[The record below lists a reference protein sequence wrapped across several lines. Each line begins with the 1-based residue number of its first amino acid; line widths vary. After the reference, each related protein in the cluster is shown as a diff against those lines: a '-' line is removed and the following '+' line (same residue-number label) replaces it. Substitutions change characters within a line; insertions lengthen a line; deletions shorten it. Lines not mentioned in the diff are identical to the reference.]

1 MNYQFDAFMT
11 IVAAV
16 AVLLVGYVFVNKVS
30 ILKKYNIPEP
40 VAGGLVAAVI
50 TYILFKSSNITV
62 NFDTNIQQIFMLMF
76 FTSVGLSASL
86 VKLKEG
92 GKSLLIFLVCVIVFV
107 LLQNVVG
114 ISLAKVLGLDPLIG
128 LITGSVTLTGGHG
141 TAGAWG
147 TIFEQENGVHGAIVL
162 GMASATFGLIIG
174 GVIGGPIAKF
184 LIRRYQLAEEIPAAT
199 GRNEAPPSA
208 QTAPFEFPEKTRLIT
223 ADDAVKTMGMFAICI
238 SFAYFMTGVA
248 KGQWF
253 ELPSFVWALMCGV
266 VLRNIL
272 EHGLRVQVFDRCIDV
287 FGNASL
293 ALFLAMALMSLQ
305 LWLLADLAG
314 PLVII
319 LIVQTLFLAL
329 YLYFVT
335 FRVMGKNYDAAVLCA
350 GQCGVNLGATP
361 TAIANIQAVT
371 NTYGPSHKAFL
382 IIPLTGAFF
391 VDIVNAFVI
400 QLSIGILVNIF

>member
-1 MNYQFDAFMT
+1 MNYQLDAFMT

-147 TIFEQENGVHGAIVL
+147 TIFEQEHGVHGAIVL

-238 SFAYFMTGVA
+238 SFAYSMTAVA

-319 LIVQTLFLAL
+319 LIVQTIFLAL

-400 QLSIGILVNIF
+400 QLSIGILG

>member
-1 MNYQFDAFMT
+1 MNYDFDAFLT
-11 IVAAV
+11 IIAAV
-16 AVLLVGYVFVNKVS
+16 VVLIVGHFVVEKIG

-50 TYILFKSSNITV
+50 TYILFKQMNITI
-62 NFDTNIQQIFMLMF
+62 NFNANIQQIFMLMF

-86 VKLKEG
+86 GKLKEG
-92 GKSLLIFLVCVIVFV
+92 GKSLVLFLGCVVVFV
-107 LLQNVVG
+107 LVQNTVG

-147 TIFEQENGVHGAIVL
+147 TVFENDHGIQGAVVL
-162 GMASATFGLIIG
+162 GMASATFGL
-174 GVIGGPIAKF
+174 VIGGMMGGPVAKF
-184 LIRRYQLAEEIPAAT
+184 LIRRYQLAEEVQEQDRGKIPSA
-199 GRNEAPPSA
+199 A
-208 QTAPFEFPEKTRLIT
+208 QTAPFEYPLKTRLIT
-223 ADDAVKTMGMFAICI
+223 ADDAVKTLGMFAVCI
-238 SFAYFMTGVA
+238 SFAYMMATVA

-253 ELPSFVWALMCGV
+253 ELPTFVWALMCGV
-266 VLRNIL
+266 VLRNVL
-272 EHGLRVQVFDRCIDV
+272 EHVFKIEMFDRCIDV
-287 FGNASL
+287 FGNGSL

-319 LIVQTLFLAL
+319 LIVQTIILAL

-335 FRVMGKNYDAAVLCA
+335 FKVMGKNYDAAVLCA

-391 VDIVNAFVI
+391 VDIVNAIVI
-400 QLSIGILVNIF
+400 QFTIGLF

>member
-1 MNYQFDAFMT
+1 MNINVDIFGT
-11 IVAAV
+11 IAIAV
-16 AVLLVGYVFVNKVS
+16 AVLFIGYFLVNKIS
-30 ILKKYNIPEP
+30 ILKRYNIPEP
-40 VAGGLVAAVI
+40 VVGGLIAAAV
-50 TYILFKSSNITV
+50 TFVLFKQFNLTV
-62 NFDTNIQQIFMLMF
+62 NFNANIQQSFMLMF

-92 GKSLLIFLVCVIVFV
+92 GKSLLLFMVCVVIYV
-107 LLQNVVG
+107 LLQNAVG
-114 ISLAKVLGLDPLIG
+114 ISLATVLDLNPLIG
-128 LITGSVTLTGGHG
+128 LIAGSVTLTGGHG

-147 TIFEQENGVHGAIVL
+147 SIFEENYGIKGAVVL
-162 GMASATFGLIIG
+162 GMASATFGL
-174 GVIGGPIAKF
+174 VIGGMMGGPVAKF
-184 LIRRYQLAEEIPAAT
+184 LIRRYQLAEEIAPSAT
-199 GRNEAPPSA
+199 RMQAPPSA
-208 QTAPFEFPEKTRLIT
+208 ETAPFEYPEKTRLIT
-223 ADDAVKTMGMFAICI
+223 ADDAVKTIGMFALCI
-238 SFAYFMTGVA
+238 VFANFMTGFA

-253 ELPSFVWALMCGV
+253 ELPTFVWALGCGV
-266 VLRNIL
+266 FLRNTL
-272 EHGLRVQVFDRCIDV
+272 EYVFKIELFDRCIDV

-293 ALFLAMALMSLQ
+293 ALFLAIALMSLQ

-319 LIVQTLFLAL
+319 LIVQTIFLAL
-329 YLYFVT
+329 YLFFVT

-391 VDIVNAFVI
+391 VDIVNAIVI
-400 QLSIGILVNIF
+400 QTITKFF

>member
-147 TIFEQENGVHGAIVL
+147 TIFEQEHGVHGAIVL

-238 SFAYFMTGVA
+238 SFAYFMTAVA

-314 PLVII
+314 RLVII

-335 FRVMGKNYDAAVLCA
+335 FRVMGKNYDTAVLCP

-400 QLSIGILVNIF
+400 QLLIGILS

>member
-1 MNYQFDAFMT
+1 MNYDLDAFLT

-16 AVLLVGYVFVNKVS
+16 LVLLVGFTVVNKIS
-30 ILKKYNIPEP
+30 ILKRYNIPEP

-50 TYILFKSSNITV
+50 TYILFKFFNLTV
-62 NFDTNIQQIFMLMF
+62 SFDANIQQVFMLMF

-92 GKSLLIFLVCVIVFV
+92 GKALILFLGCVIAYV
-107 LLQNVVG
+107 LVQNVVG
-114 ISLAKVLGLDPLIG
+114 ISLATLLGLDPLIG

-147 TIFEQENGVHGAIVL
+147 SIFEQQYGIQGAVVL
-162 GMASATFGLIIG
+162 GMASATFGL
-174 GVIGGPIAKF
+174 VIGGMMGGPVAKF
-184 LIRRYQLAEEIPAAT
+184 LIRRYQLAEEISPSHPQTDIPPA
-199 GRNEAPPSA
+199 A
-208 QTAPFEFPEKTRLIT
+208 QTAPFEYPQKTRLIT
-223 ADDAVKTMGMFAICI
+223 ANDAVKTLGMFALCI
-238 SFAYFMTGVA
+238 SFAYFMTTIA

-266 VLRNIL
+266 ILRNVL
-272 EHGLRVQVFDRCIDV
+272 EHGLKVEMFDRCIDV

-314 PLVII
+314 PLVLI
-319 LIVQTLFLAL
+319 LVVQTLVLAL
-329 YLYFVT
+329 YMYLVT
-335 FRVMGKNYDAAVLCA
+335 FRVMGKSYDAAVLCA

-371 NTYGPSHKAFL
+371 NSYGPSHKAFL

-391 VDIVNAFVI
+391 IDIVNAIVI
-400 QLSIGILVNIF
+400 QFTLSILG

>member
-1 MNYQFDAFMT
+1 MNYELDAFLT
-11 IVAAV
+11 IVV
-16 AVLLVGYVFVNKVS
+16 AVLVLFIGYFFVNKIS

-50 TYILFKSSNITV
+50 TFILFKNFNITV
-62 NFDTNIQQIFMLMF
+62 NFDAKIQQIFMLMF

-86 VKLKEG
+86 GKLKEG
-92 GKSLLIFLVCVIVFV
+92 GKALVLFLGCVIVFV

-147 TIFEQENGVHGAIVL
+147 TVFEQNHGIQGAVVL
-162 GMASATFGLIIG
+162 GMTFGL
-174 GVIGGPIAKF
+174 VIGGMMGGPVAKF
-184 LIRRYQLAEEIPAAT
+184 LIRRFQLAEEIIPTT
-199 GRNEAPPSA
+199 GRNEAPPASE
-208 QTAPFEFPEKTRLIT
+208 TAPFEYPEKTRLIT

-238 SFAYFMTGVA
+238 SFAYFMTEFA
-248 KGQWF
+248 RGQWF
-253 ELPSFVWALMCGV
+253 ELPTFVWALACGV
-266 VLRNIL
+266 FLRNTL
-272 EHGLRVQVFDRCIDV
+272 ELGFKIEMFDRCIDV

-293 ALFLAMALMSLQ
+293 ALFLSMALMSLQ

-319 LIVQTLFLAL
+319 LLIQTLVLAL

-391 VDIVNAFVI
+391 VDIVNAVVI
-400 QLSIGILVNIF
+400 QATIGFFG

>member
-1 MNYQFDAFMT
+1 MNYQLDAFLT

-16 AVLLVGYVFVNKVS
+16 CVLLVGYVVVNKVS

-50 TYILFKSSNITV
+50 TYFLFKSFNITV

-86 VKLKEG
+86 IKLKEG
-92 GKSLLIFLVCVIVFV
+92 GKSLLIFLVCIVIFV

-114 ISLAKVLGLDPLIG
+114 ISLAKILGLDPLIG

-147 TIFEQENGVHGAIVL
+147 TVFEQDYGIKGAVVL

-174 GVIGGPIAKF
+174 GMLGGPIAKF
-184 LIRRYQLAEEIPAAT
+184 LIRRFKLAEEISPSA
-199 GRNEAPPSA
+199 GRNEAPPA
-208 QTAPFEFPEKTRLIT
+208 AETAPFEYPEKTRLIT

-238 SFAYFMTGVA
+238 SFAYFMTAIA

-253 ELPSFVWALMCGV
+253 ELPTFVWALMCGV
-266 VLRNIL
+266 ILRNIL
-272 EHGLRVQVFDRCIDV
+272 EHGLKVEVFDRCIDV

-293 ALFLAMALMSLQ
+293 ALFLGMALMSLQ

-314 PLVII
+314 PLIII
-319 LIVQTLFLAL
+319 LIAQTIFLAL

-371 NTYGPSHKAFL
+371 NSYGPSHKAFL

-391 VDIVNAFVI
+391 VDIVNAVLI
-400 QLSIGILVNIF
+400 QFSIGLFS

>member
-50 TYILFKSSNITV
+50 TYILFKGSYITV

-147 TIFEQENGVHGAIVL
+147 TIFEQEHGVHGAIVL

-272 EHGLRVQVFDRCIDV
+272 EHGLKVQVFDRCIDV

-319 LIVQTLFLAL
+319 LIVQTIFLAL

-400 QLSIGILVNIF
+400 QLSIGILG

>member
-50 TYILFKSSNITV
+50 TYILFKGSNITV

-147 TIFEQENGVHGAIVL
+147 TIFEQEHGVHGAIVL

-184 LIRRYQLAEEIPAAT
+184 QIRRYQLAEEIPAAT

-272 EHGLRVQVFDRCIDV
+272 EHGLKVQVFDRCIDV

-319 LIVQTLFLAL
+319 LIVQTIFLAL

-400 QLSIGILVNIF
+400 QLSIGILG

>member
-50 TYILFKSSNITV
+50 TYILFKGSNITV

-147 TIFEQENGVHGAIVL
+147 TIFEQEHGVHGAIVL

-272 EHGLRVQVFDRCIDV
+272 EHGLKVQVFDRCIDV

-400 QLSIGILVNIF
+400 QLSIGILG

>member
-1 MNYQFDAFMT
+1 MNYQLDAFLT
-11 IVAAV
+11 IIAAV

-40 VAGGLVAAVI
+40 VAGGMVAAVI
-50 TYILFKSSNITV
+50 TYILFKSLNITV

-86 VKLKEG
+86 IKLKEG
-92 GKSLLIFLVCVIVFV
+92 GKSLLVFLVCVIIFV
-107 LLQNVVG
+107 LLQNAVG
-114 ISLAKVLGLDPLIG
+114 ISFAKALGLDPLIG

-147 TIFEQENGVHGAIVL
+147 AVFEQEYGVQGAIAL

-174 GVIGGPIAKF
+174 GMIGGPVAKF
-184 LIRRYQLAEEIPAAT
+184 LIRRFQLAEEILPET
-199 GRNEAPPSA
+199 GRNEAPSSA
-208 QTAPFEFPEKTRLIT
+208 LTAPFEYPEKTRLIT
-223 ADDAVKTMGMFAICI
+223 ADDAVKTLGMFAICI
-238 SFAYFMTGVA
+238 SFAYFMTGFA

-253 ELPSFVWALMCGV
+253 ELPTFVWALMCGV
-266 VLRNIL
+266 IVRNIL
-272 EHGLRVQVFDRCIDV
+272 EHGLKVQVFERCIDV

-314 PLVII
+314 PMVII
-319 LIVQTLFLAL
+319 LIVQTIFLML

-371 NTYGPSHKAFL
+371 NTYGSSHKAFL

-391 VDIVNAFVI
+391 VDIVNAMVI
-400 QLSIGILVNIF
+400 QISISIFG

>member
-1 MNYQFDAFMT
+1 M
-11 IVAAV
+11 I
-16 AVLLVGYVFVNKVS
+16 
-30 ILKKYNIPEP
+30 
-40 VAGGLVAAVI
+40 
-50 TYILFKSSNITV
+50 
-62 NFDTNIQQIFMLMF
+62 
-76 FTSVGLSASL
+76 
-86 VKLKEG
+86 KLKEG
-92 GKSLLIFLVCVIVFV
+92 GKALVLFLVCVIVFV
-107 LLQNVVG
+107 LLQNAVG
-114 ISLAKVLGLDPLIG
+114 ISLAKMLGLDPLIG

-147 TIFEQENGVHGAIVL
+147 TVFEQDHGIKGAIVL
-162 GMASATFGLIIG
+162 GMASATFGL
-174 GVIGGPIAKF
+174 VIGGMMGGPVAKF
-184 LIRRYQLAEEIPAAT
+184 LIRRFKLAEEILPSA
-199 GRNEAPPSA
+199 GRNEAPPA
-208 QTAPFEFPEKTRLIT
+208 AETAPFEYPEKTRLIT

-238 SFAYFMTGVA
+238 SFAYFMTAIA

-253 ELPSFVWALMCGV
+253 ELPTFVWALMCGV
-266 VLRNIL
+266 ILRNIL
-272 EHGLRVQVFDRCIDV
+272 EHGFKVEVFDRCIDV

-319 LIVQTLFLAL
+319 LIAQTIFLAL

-335 FRVMGKNYDAAVLCA
+335 FRIMGKNYDAAVLCA

-391 VDIVNAFVI
+391 VDIVNAVVI
-400 QLSIGILVNIF
+400 QFSIGLFS

>member
-16 AVLLVGYVFVNKVS
+16 AVLLVGYVCVNKVS

-76 FTSVGLSASL
+76 FTSVGLSASF

-92 GKSLLIFLVCVIVFV
+92 GKLLLVFLVCVIVFV

-114 ISLAKVLGLDPLIG
+114 ISLATVLGLDPLIG

-147 TIFEQENGVHGAIVL
+147 TIFENEHGVQGAIVL

-272 EHGLRVQVFDRCIDV
+272 EHGLKVQVFDRCIDV

-319 LIVQTLFLAL
+319 LIVQTIFLAL

-400 QLSIGILVNIF
+400 QLLIGILS

>member
-1 MNYQFDAFMT
+1 MDFQFDAFGT
-11 IVAAV
+11 VVIAV
-16 AVLLVGYVFVNKVS
+16 AVLLIGYFVVQKIS
-30 ILKKYNIPEP
+30 FLKQYNIPEP
-40 VAGGLVAAVI
+40 VVGGLVAAVV
-50 TYILFKSSNITV
+50 TYILFKQMNMTI
-62 NFDTNIQQIFMLMF
+62 NFDADIQQIFMLMF

-92 GKSLLIFLVCVIVFV
+92 GKALILFMICVVIYVI
-107 LLQNVVG
+107 LQNIVG
-114 ISLAKVLGLDPLIG
+114 MSLAKMLGLDPLIG

-147 TIFEQENGVHGAIVL
+147 SIFEEKYAIEGAVVL
-162 GMASATFGLIIG
+162 GMASATFGL
-174 GVIGGPIAKF
+174 VIGGMMGGPVAKF
-184 LIRRYQLAEEIPAAT
+184 LIRHYKLAEERAPSAH
-199 GRNEAPPSA
+199 GEAPPA
-208 QTAPFEFPEKTRLIT
+208 AETAPFEYPQKTRLIT
-223 ADDAVKTMGMFAICI
+223 ADDAVKTMGMFAVCI
-238 SFAYFMTGVA
+238 LFANFMTGVA

-253 ELPSFVWALMCGV
+253 ELPTFVWALGCGV
-266 VLRNIL
+266 FLRNVL
-272 EHGLRVQVFDRCIDV
+272 EHGLKIEMFDRCIDV

-293 ALFLAMALMSLQ
+293 ALFLSMALMSLQ

-319 LIVQTLFLAL
+319 LIVQTVVLAL
-329 YLYFVT
+329 YMFFVT

-391 VDIVNAFVI
+391 VDIVNAVVI
-400 QLSIGILVNIF
+400 QTTIGFFS

>member
-50 TYILFKSSNITV
+50 TYFLFKSFNITV

-92 GKSLLIFLVCVIVFV
+92 GKSLLVFLAVVVVFV

-114 ISLAKVLGLDPLIG
+114 ISLAKALGLDPLIG

-147 TIFEQENGVHGAIVL
+147 AIFEQEYGVQGAVVL
-162 GMASATFGLIIG
+162 GMASATFGL
-174 GVIGGPIAKF
+174 VIGGMMGGPAAKF
-184 LIRRYQLAEEIPAAT
+184 LIRRYQLAEEIAPES
-199 GRNEAPPSA
+199 GRNEAPPAA

-238 SFAYFMTGVA
+238 SFAYFMTAFA

-253 ELPSFVWALMCGV
+253 ELPTFVWALMCGV
-266 VLRNIL
+266 IVRNVL
-272 EHGLRVQVFDRCIDV
+272 EHSLKVQVFERCIDV

-319 LIVQTLFLAL
+319 LIVQTIFLAL

-335 FRVMGKNYDAAVLCA
+335 FRVMGKNYDAAVMCA

-400 QLSIGILVNIF
+400 QFAIGILG

>member
-16 AVLLVGYVFVNKVS
+16 AVLLVGYVCVNKVS

-76 FTSVGLSASL
+76 FTSVGLSASF

-92 GKSLLIFLVCVIVFV
+92 GKLLLVFLVCVIVFV

-114 ISLAKVLGLDPLIG
+114 ISLATVLGLDPLIG

-147 TIFEQENGVHGAIVL
+147 TIFENEHGVQGAIVL

-199 GRNEAPPSA
+199 GRNEAPPM
-208 QTAPFEFPEKTRLIT
+208 T
-223 ADDAVKTMGMFAICI
+223 I
-238 SFAYFMTGVA
+238 S
-248 KGQWF
+248 
-253 ELPSFVWALMCGV
+253 
-266 VLRNIL
+266 
-272 EHGLRVQVFDRCIDV
+272 
-287 FGNASL
+287 
-293 ALFLAMALMSLQ
+293 
-305 LWLLADLAG
+305 
-314 PLVII
+314 
-319 LIVQTLFLAL
+319 
-329 YLYFVT
+329 
-335 FRVMGKNYDAAVLCA
+335 
-350 GQCGVNLGATP
+350 
-361 TAIANIQAVT
+361 
-371 NTYGPSHKAFL
+371 
-382 IIPLTGAFF
+382 
-391 VDIVNAFVI
+391 
-400 QLSIGILVNIF
+400 